1 MHEPALLQCERQRET
16 EETMYVRT
24 VEQTEDSEWIV
35 LDSGADVSLL
45 PFRCIAGFDIP
56 SPKLQLEDAQVTLLG
71 LEV

>member
-1 MHEPALLQCERQRET
+1 
-16 EETMYVRT
+16 MYVRT